1 MPSDLLGVR
10 VEEERDA
17 LLKSPPR
24 RKLAPEPEAPS
35 VPVSDGSPRGGRSAP
50 VSSDDTRRTPSP
62 SNAEVAPSPPPSGE
76 EPRASSRDDRPPH
89 VAAQTPDHVGRA
101 RAYDELEAS
110 ASGGLDPASLRDA
123 ASKYS
128 IDEQTLIPAPLPY
141 DVPNGVR
148 LLCTAIEGPDGGDDL
163 RDALARACERF
174 IDALPTGW
182 IVHRNPPRSY
192 HSTVFHTGHPTDP
205 RPPRDAYDLAFEVRE
220 ATQLVGGTTPIP
232 VEVDR
237 VVVASSG
244 VLLALLRHPG
254 GGESPIDGLR
264 ARCRQRW
271 PGAPQRQATHVMH
284 VSLCR
289 VLRATPQC
297 DGARWEEVLVRGR
310 EVSAEVAGMR
320 ARLGTVW
327 HVQEKMQMT
336 CGDEEAGCVVKRLR
350 LGKDLK

>member
-24 RKLAPEPEAPS
+24 RRLAPEPEAPS
-35 VPVSDGSPRGGRSAP
+35 VPVASDGSPRGARSAP
-50 VSSDDTRRTPSP
+50 VASDDTRRTPSP
-62 SNAEVAPSPPPSGE
+62 SKDGAAPSAPPSRE
-76 EPRASSRDDRPPH
+76 EPRASRDDRTPH

-123 ASKYS
+123 ASKYA
-128 IDEQTLIPAPLPY
+128 IDEQTLVPTPLPY

-220 ATQLVGGTTPIP
+220 ATQLVGGTPPIP

-237 VVVASSG
+237 VVIASSG
-244 VLLALLRHPG
+244 VLLALLTHPG

-264 ARCRQRW
+264 ARCRRRW
-271 PGAPQRQATHVMH
+271 PGAPRRQATHVMH

-289 VLRATPQC
+289 VLRAVPEC
-297 DGARWEEVLVRGR
+297 DGALWERVLARAR
-310 EVSAEVAGMR
+310 EVSAEVAGKR
-320 ARLGTVW
+320 ATLGTAW
-327 HVQEKMQMT
+327 HAQEKTQMT
-336 CGDEEAGCVVKRLR
+336 CGDEEAGCVVRRLR
-350 LGKDLK
+350 LGKDLE